1 MTTRV
6 GPGRAGLAS
15 CHSSHLS
22 FPSFF
27 TDSYRES
34 ERAREMRIH
43 RRFLIFCL
51 PTHTHTYLLIT
62 HYCHHNYNL
71 LNLASIIS
79 PTTMKFSY
87 LSSILF
93 LPLASAF
100 APQSYGITQYNAGAV
115 QKHQWELFST
125 PSPEDIKRMMEA
137 EASDPTTLAESAER
151 MKNMTPEDMSTLIA
165 EMENMDPVQKAQ
177 LKGMGMDPDTMLISM
192 KMMKDNPA
200 MMATAQKLMSNMTPE
215 EMMKQSREA
224 QEKMSSMSKE
234 ELEAA
239 AEDAKKQME
248 QISPDMIDEAVK
260 AMKDASAADLNTS
273 ADPNVI
279 DTMYKVGELM
289 SKPPTGKVTFQAFS
303 VLPPIAA
310 LSGAR
315 EQDLSKQELAE
326 CWEEGSLGATRVDR
340 AAFKRV
346 WDEVQEYFEEDIM
359 EESRLTIHAKVAKK
373 RSAVTP
379 EVQPGAAAPVVGQSL
394 DEDQMKFVNQ
404 QVKNMSD
411 DDMVAMLEG
420 MSNIGPEEE
429 ARMKAMGADPAMM
442 RKAAEM
448 MKSNPMM
455 RKAASMMMKNMSP
468 DQMMTASQ
476 QAQSQMQN
484 MSKED
489 MQKAFD
495 EMNKNAK

>member
-1 MTTRV
+1 
-6 GPGRAGLAS
+6 
-15 CHSSHLS
+15 
-22 FPSFF
+22 
-27 TDSYRES
+27 
-34 ERAREMRIH
+34 
-43 RRFLIFCL
+43 
-51 PTHTHTYLLIT
+51 
-62 HYCHHNYNL
+62 
-71 LNLASIIS
+71 
-79 PTTMKFSY
+79 MKFSY

-93 LPLASAF
+93 VPLASAF
-100 APQSYGITQYNAGAV
+100 APSRITHHNACVAR
-115 QKHQWELFST
+115 KQWELFST
-125 PSPEDIKRMMEA
+125 PSPEDIRKLMEE
-137 EASDPTTLAESAER
+137 EASNPTTLAESAER
-151 MKNMTPEDMSTLIA
+151 MKNMTPDDMAKLIE

-192 KMMKDNPA
+192 KMMKDNPQ

-224 QEKMSSMSKE
+224 QQKMSSMSKE

-239 AEDAKKQME
+239 AEVAKKQME

-260 AMKDASAADLNTS
+260 AMKEASSADAYSS
-273 ADPNVI
+273 SDPNVI
-279 DTMYKVGELM
+279 DAMYKVGEMM

-303 VLPPIAA
+303 VLPPIVA
-310 LSGAR
+310 LRGDR
-315 EQDLSKQELAE
+315 EQDLSKEELAE
-326 CWEEGSLGATRVDR
+326 CWEAGSLGATRVDR
-340 AAFKRV
+340 AAFKLV

-359 EESRLTIHAKVAKK
+359 EESRLTIHAKAVKK
-373 RSAVTP
+373 SRSSVSP
-379 EVQPGAAAPVVGQSL
+379 EVQATSVAEPVVGQNL
-394 DEDQMKFVNQ
+394 NEDQMKFVNQ

-411 DDMVAMLEG
+411 DDMIAMLEG

-455 RKAASMMMKNMSP
+455 RKAAAMMMKNMSP
-468 DQMMTASQ
+468 EQMMKASQ
-476 QAQSQMQN
+476 QAQSQMKN

-489 MQKAFD
+489 MEKAFE

>member
-1 MTTRV
+1 
-6 GPGRAGLAS
+6 
-15 CHSSHLS
+15 
-22 FPSFF
+22 
-27 TDSYRES
+27 
-34 ERAREMRIH
+34 
-43 RRFLIFCL
+43 
-51 PTHTHTYLLIT
+51 
-62 HYCHHNYNL
+62 
-71 LNLASIIS
+71 
-79 PTTMKFSY
+79 MKFSY

-93 LPLASAF
+93 VPLASAF
-100 APQSYGITQYNAGAV
+100 VPSSSGIAQYNAGV
-115 QKHQWELFST
+115 SQKQWALFSTT
-125 PSPEDIKRMMEA
+125 PSPEDIRRMMEA
-137 EASDPTTLAESAER
+137 EASDPKTLAESAER
-151 MKNMTPEDMSTLIA
+151 MKNMTSEDMATLIA

-192 KMMKDNPA
+192 KMMKDNPT
-200 MMATAQKLMSNMTPE
+200 MMATAQKLMANMSPE
-215 EMMKQSREA
+215 ELMKQSTEA
-224 QEKMSSMSKE
+224 QVKMSSMSKE

-239 AEDAKKQME
+239 AEVAKKQME
-248 QISPDMIDEAVK
+248 QISPDLVDEAVQ
-260 AMKDASAADLNTS
+260 AMKEASAAHANSST
-273 ADPNVI
+273 DPNVI
-279 DTMYKVGELM
+279 DAMYKVGEMM

-303 VLPPIAA
+303 VLPPIVA
-310 LSGAR
+310 LRGDR
-315 EQDLSKQELAE
+315 EQDLSKSELAD

-373 RSAVTP
+373 RSSVTP
-379 EVQPGAAAPVVGQSL
+379 EVQTSSAGPVVGQNL

-404 QVKNMSD
+404 QVKSMSD
-411 DDMVAMLEG
+411 DDMIAMLEG

-468 DQMMTASQ
+468 DQMMKASQ

-489 MQKAFD
+489 MEKAFE

>member
-1 MTTRV
+1 M
-6 GPGRAGLAS
+6 
-15 CHSSHLS
+15 
-22 FPSFF
+22 
-27 TDSYRES
+27 
-34 ERAREMRIH
+34 
-43 RRFLIFCL
+43 
-51 PTHTHTYLLIT
+51 
-62 HYCHHNYNL
+62 
-71 LNLASIIS
+71 
-79 PTTMKFSY
+79 
-87 LSSILF
+87 
-93 LPLASAF
+93 
-100 APQSYGITQYNAGAV
+100 YNAGVV
-115 QKHQWELFST
+115 QKQWALFST
-125 PSPEDIKRMMEA
+125 PSPEDIRRMMEA
-137 EASDPTTLAESAER
+137 EASDPKTLAESAER
-151 MKNMTPEDMSTLIA
+151 MKNMSSEDMATLIA

-192 KMMKDNPA
+192 KMMKDNPT
-200 MMATAQKLMSNMTPE
+200 MMATAQKLMANMSPE
-215 EMMKQSREA
+215 ELMKQSTEA
-224 QEKMSSMSKE
+224 QVKMSSMSKE

-239 AEDAKKQME
+239 AEVAKKQME
-248 QISPDMIDEAVK
+248 QISPDMVDEAVQ
-260 AMKDASAADLNTS
+260 AMKEASAADANSST
-273 ADPNVI
+273 DPNVI
-279 DTMYKVGELM
+279 DAMYKVAEMM

-303 VLPPIAA
+303 VLPPIVA
-310 LSGAR
+310 LRGDR
-315 EQDLSKQELAE
+315 EQDLSKSELAE

-379 EVQPGAAAPVVGQSL
+379 EVQASAASAGPVVGQNL

-411 DDMVAMLEG
+411 DDMISMLEG

-448 MKSNPMM
+448 MKTNPMM

-468 DQMMTASQ
+468 EQMMKASQ

-489 MQKAFD
+489 MEKAFE

>member
-1 MTTRV
+1 
-6 GPGRAGLAS
+6 
-15 CHSSHLS
+15 
-22 FPSFF
+22 
-27 TDSYRES
+27 
-34 ERAREMRIH
+34 
-43 RRFLIFCL
+43 
-51 PTHTHTYLLIT
+51 
-62 HYCHHNYNL
+62 
-71 LNLASIIS
+71 
-79 PTTMKFSY
+79 MKFSY

-93 LPLASAF
+93 VPLASAF
-100 APQSYGITQYNAGAV
+100 APSSSGIAQYNVGVA
-115 QKHQWELFST
+115 QTQWALFST
-125 PSPEDIKRMMEA
+125 PSPEDIRRMME
-137 EASDPTTLAESAER
+137 EESSDPKTLAESAER
-151 MKNMTPEDMSTLIA
+151 MKSMTPDDMATLIA
-165 EMENMDPVQKAQ
+165 EMENMDPAQKAQ
-177 LKGMGMDPDTMLISM
+177 LKAMGMDPDTMLISM
-192 KMMKDNPA
+192 KMMKDNPT
-200 MMATAQKLMSNMTPE
+200 MMATAQKLMANMTPE

-224 QEKMSSMSKE
+224 QAKMSSMSKE

-239 AEDAKKQME
+239 AEVAKKQME
-248 QISPDMIDEAVK
+248 QISPDMVDEAVQ
-260 AMKDASAADLNTS
+260 AMKEASAADAYS
-273 ADPNVI
+273 SSDPNVI
-279 DTMYKVGELM
+279 DTMYKVGEMM

-310 LSGAR
+310 LRGDR
-315 EQDLSKQELAE
+315 EQDLSKEELAE
-326 CWEEGSLGATRVDR
+326 CWQEGSLGATRVDR

-373 RSAVTP
+373 RSSVTP
-379 EVQPGAAAPVVGQSL
+379 EVQATTAAPVVGQNLS
-394 DEDQMKFVNQ
+394 EDQMNFVNK

-411 DDMVAMLEG
+411 DDMIAMLEG

-468 DQMMTASQ
+468 EQMMKASQ
-476 QAQSQMQN
+476 QAQSQMAN

-489 MQKAFD
+489 MEKAFE